1 MSYDINFGA
10 DVRELAKYISKFN
23 TLMGIR
29 EISHDT
35 IKNIVSNNDMPKLI
49 ETYTNGIDIVKFYI
63 LKYIVMFTNKY
74 DLFEALI
81 PHTEPNIFFSEDN
94 FLLKAAIKKN
104 YVQVVNY
111 LLEIGVDIS
120 SEKYIAFRMIISFEI
135 LELFLK
141 YNVDVCMYNNFS
153 IRFTTSFNYDNSQC
167 VKLLIDHGA
176 NIDVY
181 DGNILQKIIANGKSK
196 KTIDLLLR
204 SNNLLKY
211 GPDLINVAVYYGKTK
226 IVKFLI
232 DSGINLSCLQPKNI
246 CRILLSHSVEDINFY
261 CQQGLDFSSINNYID
276 NYSIEGNNYVKHLIN
291 NGVNIESF
299 AAYLLC
305 KVLND

>member
-10 DVRELAKYISKFN
+10 DVRELAIYISKFN
-23 TLMGIR
+23 TLVGIK

-35 IKNIVSNNDMPKLI
+35 IKNIVSNNDIPKLI

-74 DLFEALI
+74 DLFEILI

-94 FLLKAAIKKN
+94 FLLKAATKKN
-104 YVQVVNY
+104 YIQVVNY
-111 LLEIGVDIS
+111 LLEIGADIS
-120 SEKYIAFRMIISFEI
+120 SEKYTAFRMITSFEI

-153 IRFTTSFNYDNSQC
+153 IRFTTCYNYDNSKC
-167 VKLLIDHGA
+167 IKLLIDHGA
-176 NIDVY
+176 DIDVY
-181 DGNILQKIIANGKSK
+181 NGYILRKIIANC
-196 KTIDLLLR
+196 KTKIIIDLLLK
-204 SNNLLKY
+204 SKNLLKY
-211 GPDLINVAVYYGKTK
+211 GPDLINIAVDYGKTK

-232 DSGINLSCLQPKNI
+232 DSGISLSYLQPKNI
-246 CRILLSHSVEDINFY
+246 CRILLSHSTENINFY
-261 CQQGLDFSSINNYID
+261 CQQGLDFSSVNNYID
-276 NYSIEGNNYVKHLIN
+276 NYSVEGNNYIKHLID

-299 AAYLLC
+299 ATYLLC
-305 KVLND
+305 KAVID

>member
-1 MSYDINFGA
+1 MSYINFGA
-10 DVRELAKYISKFN
+10 DVKKLAVYISKFN
-23 TLMGIR
+23 TLVGIK

-35 IKNIVSNNDMPKLI
+35 IKNIVNSNDMSKLI
-49 ETYTNGIDIVKFYI
+49 ETYTNGIYIVKFYI

-104 YVQVVNY
+104 YIQVVNY
-111 LLEIGVDIS
+111 LLELGVDIS
-120 SEKYIAFRMIISFEI
+120 SENYIAFRMITSFDI

-141 YNVDVCMYNNFS
+141 YGVDVCMYNNFS
-153 IRFTTSFNYDNSQC
+153 IRFTTCYNYDNTKC
-167 VKLLIDHGA
+167 IKLLINHGA
-176 NIDVY
+176 DIDVY
-181 DGNILQKIIANGKSK
+181 NGHILQKIIANGKTK
-196 KTIDLLLR
+196 KIIDLLLR

-211 GPDLINVAVYYGKTK
+211 GPDLINIAVDYEKTK

-232 DSGINLSCLQPKNI
+232 DSGISLSCLKPKNI
-246 CRILLSHSVEDINFY
+246 CRILLSHSIEDINFY
-261 CQQGLDFSSINNYID
+261 CQEGLDFSSVNNYID
-276 NYSIEGNNYVKHLIN
+276 NYSVGGNSYIKHLID

-299 AAYLLC
+299 ATYLLC

>member
-1 MSYDINFGA
+1 MSYINFGA
-10 DVRELAKYISKFN
+10 DVKELAIYISKFN
-23 TLMGIR
+23 TLVGIR

-35 IKNIVSNNDMPKLI
+35 IKNIVSSDDIPKLI

-104 YVQVVNY
+104 YTQVVKY
-111 LLEIGVDIS
+111 LLEIGADIT
-120 SEKYIAFRMIISFEI
+120 SEKYIAFRMITSFEI

-141 YNVDVCMYNNFS
+141 YDIDACMYNNFS
-153 IRFTTSFNYDNSQC
+153 IRFTTCYNYDNSKC
-167 VKLLIDHGA
+167 IKLLIDHGA
-176 NIDVY
+176 DIDVHN
-181 DGNILQKIIANGKSK
+181 GCILRKIIANC
-196 KTIDLLLR
+196 KTKIIIDLLLK
-204 SNNLLKY
+204 SNNILKY
-211 GPDLINVAVYYGKTK
+211 GPDLINIAVDYGKTK

-232 DSGINLSCLQPKNI
+232 DSGISLSCLQPKNI
-246 CRILLSHSVEDINFY
+246 CRILLSYSIENINFY
-261 CQQGLDFSSINNYID
+261 RQQGLDFSSVNNYID
-276 NYSIEGNNYVKHLIN
+276 NYSIEGNNYIKHLID

-299 AAYLLC
+299 ATYLLC
-305 KVLND
+305 KAVID